1 MAVVALEGIIFEGVA
16 ADAVAG
22 ILVGDIIE
30 STDHVP
36 QLKAA
41 VGWVSEG
48 VPYYLR
54 LICPAAHY
62 PRLEMEGVGHYL
74 WLAVPAD

>member
-1 MAVVALEGIIFEGVA
+1 
-16 ADAVAG
+16 
-22 ILVGDIIE
+22 
-30 STDHVP
+30 
-36 QLKAA
+36 